1 MTRRT
6 NARIAGFTF
15 LFYIAVAFPSMVIFN
30 RATNGEGMAAK
41 LAGIAQHAN
50 DVRLSVVLSLA
61 GCFSALVLA
70 VTLYAITRDED
81 PDLAMLGLTCRVGEG
96 LAGAVSIP
104 ATLGLLQLAT
114 ATGPQSPDGA
124 ATQALAA
131 FVLEQTPLVPAI
143 FFAVGSTCFSWLLL
157 RGRMIRRVGLAR
169 GRGVDPRR
177 GVPAP
182 AARRSAPRPDHPAH
196 MASDGGVRD
205 SARTVAAHQGR
216 RCRPIALIT
225 SQHLEKAPGQG
236 VGRLPE
242 TV

>member
-104 ATLGLLQLAT
+104 ATLALLQLAT
-114 ATGPQSPDGA
+114 ATGPQAPDSA
-124 ATQALAA
+124 ATQALAG

-157 RGRMIRRVGLAR
+157 RGRVIPVPLAWLGVVASILILVGL
-169 GRGVDPRR
+169 PLQL
-177 GVPAP
+177 
-182 AARRSAPRPDHPAH
+182 AAVLQGPITQLMWLP
-196 MASDGGVRD
+196 MAAFEIPLGLWLFVKG
-205 SARTVAAHQGR
+205 VAAVR
-216 RCRPIALIT
+216 
-225 SQHLEKAPGQG
+225 S